1 MRRSPALAYNE
12 VQLTGLF
19 FESILIYTFQQLLVK
34 AKEISSKEQKKIDLL
49 SHYESVAFYSKQ
61 SCPEERQ
68 PYSKVED
75 AVRLA

>member
-49 SHYESVAFYSKQ
+49 SHYESVAFYSKH
-61 SCPEERQ
+61 SCPEER
-68 PYSKVED
+68 ETTI
-75 AVRLA
+75 